1 MISEKIYITQVSQA
15 HRKKFAQFFTP
26 EEIAQLMVNWVIK
39 SQKTSTLL
47 EPAFGLGIFS
57 RLLLENNKEVKITGF
72 EIDPIICKIAQQNF
86 HGFSNVNLLLEDYLF
101 NDWETKYDSILCNP
115 PYFKFHNYQN
125 LKALE
130 EINKRLKINL
140 SGFTNIYALFLLKSI
155 YQLAKNGRAAYLI
168 PSEFLNSDYGK
179 SVKEYLLNSK
189 TLRHIIVFD
198 FQQNIFNDVST
209 TSALILLAKDENQ
222 EQIIFSLVENKK
234 ELNTIFSIINDYP
247 HRIEK
252 NSINQNSLDPNVK
265 WRIYYKEQN
274 SQKYKNLIPFNQVAK
289 VVRGIATG
297 ANDYFIFNQEKAKE
311 YAINDDFLLP
321 CITKS
326 KDVTLS
332 LFTFENFEKL
342 KQKNANIFLF
352 NAKKEVTNK
361 NVINYIELGVELNI
375 NKKYLTSKRNPWYLL
390 ENRPPAPIWVSVF
403 NRNGIKFVRNEAGI
417 SNLTT
422 FHCIYLVTDLFNQIE
437 IDLLF
442 AYLLTDIA
450 KEIFNDNRREY
461 GDGLKKFEPN
471 DLNNS
476 FMLDLSILDQETKTV
491 ILNLYKQYRQLTLN
505 NKENIKYIKDINEI
519 LQNIYQK

>member
-1 MISEKIYITQVSQA
+1 MISETQYLTQVSQA

-39 SQKTSTLL
+39 NNKILTLL

-57 RLLLENNKEVKITGF
+57 RLLLENNTKVKITGF
-72 EIDPIICKIAQQNF
+72 EIDPIVFKIAQQNF
-86 HGFSNVNLLLEDYLF
+86 YRFSNVNLLLEDYLF

-125 LKALE
+125 IKALE

-140 SGFTNIYALFLLKSI
+140 SGFTNIYTLFLLKSI
-155 YQLAKNGRAAYLI
+155 YQLAENGRAAYLI

-189 TLRHIIVFD
+189 TLRYIIVFD
-198 FQQNIFNDVST
+198 FQENLFNDVST
-209 TSALILLAKDENQ
+209 TSALILLAKDKNE
-222 EQIIFSLVENKK
+222 EQIRFSLVDNQTQ
-234 ELNTIFSIINDYP
+234 LDNILSIINDYP
-247 HRIEK
+247 NLIEK
-252 NSINQNSLDPNVK
+252 NSINQNGLDPNVK
-265 WRIYYKEQN
+265 WRMYYKKQN
-274 SQKYKNLIPFNQVAK
+274 SQKYKNLIPFNKVAK

-297 ANDYFIFNQEKAKE
+297 ANDYFMFNREKAKK
-311 YAINDDFLLP
+311 YSINDDFLLP

-332 LFTFENFEKL
+332 LFTLEDVEKL

-352 NAKKEVTNK
+352 NAQKKVTNK
-361 NVINYIELGVELNI
+361 NAINYIKLGVELGI
-375 NKKYLTSKRNPWYLL
+375 NRKYLTSKRNPWYLL

-403 NRNGIKFVRNEAGI
+403 NRNGIKFVRNEARI

-422 FHCIYLVTDLFNQIE
+422 FHCIYLVDDLFNHIE

-471 DLNNS
+471 DLNNGL
-476 FMLDLSILDQETKTV
+476 MLDLSILDPETKT
-491 ILNLYKQYRQLTLN
+491 IIINLYKQHRQSTLN
-505 NKENIKYIKDINEI
+505 NKQNIKYIKDINEI